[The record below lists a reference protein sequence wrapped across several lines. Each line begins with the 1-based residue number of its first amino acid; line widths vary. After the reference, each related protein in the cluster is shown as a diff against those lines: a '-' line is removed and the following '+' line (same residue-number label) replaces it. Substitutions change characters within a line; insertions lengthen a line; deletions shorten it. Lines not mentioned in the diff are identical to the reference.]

1 MGKISNRF
9 QQGVA
14 LPVMLIILV
23 VMLISSVYLLKSS
36 NSSTMSA
43 SNMAYDAALSKA
55 ADLGLHKGFQY
66 LQTQS
71 AASKSFLNADH
82 LNDGYEST
90 YNPAQKV
97 DTAAFWTNAVTVDN
111 TANGSATADRVQY
124 VIHRACTAK
133 GAYDDVANA
142 CVQTSANPVPGA
154 SPPGVGDSLDATSPV
169 YTSAPQVHYIITA
182 RIFGP
187 RGGNVV
193 NQMVVLID
201 A

>member
-1 MGKISNRF
+1 MGKINYRL

-43 SNMAYDAALSKA
+43 SNLAYDAALSKA
-55 ADLGLHKGFQY
+55 ADLGLHMGFQY
-66 LQTQS
+66 LQSQ
-71 AASKSFLNADH
+71 AAKSKAFLNDDH
-82 LNDGYEST
+82 LTDGYVSS
-90 YNPAQKV
+90 YNPAQDV
-97 DTAAFWTNAVTVDN
+97 DSAAFWTNKVTVSN
-111 TANGSATADRVQY
+111 TANGSSTADTIEY
-124 VIHRACTAK
+124 VIHRACTATGK
-133 GAYDDVANA
+133 YDVDNA

-169 YTSAPQVHYIITA
+169 YNSAPQIHYIITA

>member
-1 MGKISNRF
+1 MGKIIPRS

-23 VMLISSVYLLKSS
+23 IMLISSVYLLKSS

-55 ADLGLHKGFQY
+55 ADLGLHMGFEY
-66 LQTQS
+66 LQTR
-71 AASKSFLNADH
+71 AEASKSLLNTDDDA
-82 LNDGYEST
+82 NGYVSF
-90 YNPAQKV
+90 YNPLQSV
-97 DTAAFWTNAVTVDN
+97 DSAAFWANKKTVDN
-111 TANGSATADRVQY
+111 TANGSTTADTIEY
-124 VIHRACTAK
+124 VIHRACTTT
-133 GAYDDVANA
+133 GPYDVNNA
-142 CVQTSANPVPGA
+142 CVQTSSNPVPGA
-154 SPPGVGDSLDATSPV
+154 RKPEAGDSLDAGAPV
-169 YTSAPQVHYIITA
+169 YTSAPQIHYIITA

>member
-1 MGKISNRF
+1 MGKINHRF

-55 ADLGLHKGFQY
+55 ADLGLHMGFQY

-71 AASKSFLNADH
+71 AKSKAFLNDDH
-82 LNDGYEST
+82 LDDGYVST
-90 YNPAQKV
+90 YNPAQDV
-97 DTAAFWTNAVTVDN
+97 DSAAFWANKKTVSND
-111 TANGSATADRVQY
+111 ANGSATADTIEY
-124 VIHRACTAK
+124 VIHRACTATGK
-133 GAYDDVANA
+133 YDEANA

-169 YTSAPQVHYIITA
+169 YNSAPQIHYIITA

>member
-1 MGKISNRF
+1 MGKITTRF

-55 ADLGLHKGFQY
+55 ADLGLHMGFQY
-66 LQTQS
+66 LQTR
-71 AASKSFLNADH
+71 AGKSKTLLNAD
-82 LNDGYEST
+82 DDAGGYSAT
-90 YNPAQKV
+90 YNPDQSV
-97 DTAAFWTNAVTVDN
+97 DSDAFWTNAKKVDN
-111 TANGSATADRVQY
+111 AANGTATADSIEY
-124 VIHRACTAK
+124 VIHRACTAN
-133 GAYDDVANA
+133 GPYDVANA
-142 CVQTSANPVPGA
+142 CVQTSANPIPGG
-154 SPPGVGDSLDATSPV
+154 SPPGVGDSLDASSPV
-169 YTSAPQVHYIITA
+169 YTSAPQIHYIITA